1 MDSQSILMDEN
12 DETLGL
18 DSLPEPRHPFKILRM
33 VDSLFLCEPEWPFHL
48 NGQPFPP
55 LRSPPL

>member
-1 MDSQSILMDEN
+1 MESQPILMDEN
-12 DETLGL
+12 DETVGL
-18 DSLPEPRHPFKILRM
+18 DSLSKLHRSSKILRK

-55 LRSPPL
+55 LRSPTL